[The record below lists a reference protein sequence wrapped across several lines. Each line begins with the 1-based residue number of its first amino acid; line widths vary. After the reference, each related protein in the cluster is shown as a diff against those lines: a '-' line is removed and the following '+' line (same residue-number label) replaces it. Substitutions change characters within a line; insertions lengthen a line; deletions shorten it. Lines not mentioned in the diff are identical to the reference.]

1 MANHLVPQT
10 GEDLPSQ
17 SYRYQGD
24 QSRMGYEGGLRPYA
38 DTEADGDRHHEQDI
52 MGYYQS
58 MNESAVS
65 SNSYV
70 PLPDWSGGRLPTN
83 LGQHGYNGHAS
94 RPQPRRGSPVYG
106 SLPSPSSLQP
116 SLHPTS
122 FQSRGSKLQS
132 SAQTPT
138 LETHERD
145 GDRNI
150 ENDHSDLEEGEL
162 SEGPDNNPFKGS
174 TADVPHAILPPQLN
188 ANNEGHR
195 FVLRSGQRHSPYLDR
210 PMNKASTHNHNMAR
224 PVREGRPH
232 SIPSATGV
240 TYKAGS
246 RTKQNNSPKTTA
258 HPDDAQRDN
267 RLVRP
272 IKDRAIR
279 ALKELQAHDI
289 GYTQLLAEHLHAEY
303 LRKLYYALSV
313 EIPQHPEASKDSA
326 ELPSYKTHFE
336 PTPSAPNIP
345 ANGLPI
351 TLAGAALITS
361 TPAVQSMSN
370 RVQESIGEVDLH
382 QTMTASSNHA
392 LQLQSQL
399 GQAQRMP
406 LEKNGISDRST
417 SQATVGSP
425 VRLATENS
433 SEKLLSSAPS
443 MHNDHV
449 AATQILPQNPTQ
461 NAATEATTKPPAS
474 KAAVKTLDRKDYIAR
489 LLAAKAGKAVPVMS
503 TPKPPLDV
511 VSNKK
516 PDLSS
521 QYKNQASEILENET
535 QSSSSNRSQDK
546 SLALPDAPVKSTP
559 VSNQAAE
566 AKRREQTELA
576 RRKIEELK
584 KRVKES
590 TEVRPPSSGMSAMS
604 GGEETVQSPGSSVKN
619 PAKPVVRLIRGS
631 QVSQDLPQHPYF
643 SPHDGSFTIPGLFMS
658 PSHSQ
663 PDGSIEPLDI
673 TTAPN
678 LSFDYDRANTKPSIT
693 TPRDSPS
700 SRSDLVFETSI
711 PSTGTE
717 GHTIKTSL
725 GETGPS
731 KVTVNARKRPTAAD
745 FIESLPSKVRKVDH
759 RKADYSVIIEV
770 SDDDRGDSGNEDSD
784 MQPGDDGTL
793 KPMKIE
799 DTLTSRPA
807 SKAQTHGSSS
817 STQSDFQVKLEHGN
831 NQRSNA
837 GQSLQKSLKDQDP
850 AGLRSKEEEIE
861 RMNRKIAEMEQR
873 RKARQSTALR
883 QVSEILAHQPSDRDA
898 AAQATPSTKHHGSK
912 PDGLVQDEIPKTGV
926 DPNIEPVLFKEVPN
940 EERWMTADEI
950 GALECPGEDFR
961 AAVVA
966 TDEQQHQPQG
976 NDVTSNVRSTN
987 AAVQTIMAKL
997 QSVQKE
1003 EADLQ
1008 AQVQRM
1014 IDTRRSLLKEL
1025 EQLKQ
1030 EPSSNPQAP
1039 AKWLAETE
1047 TTETAR
1053 ECIQQEHRQAPPIQP
1068 PADKAHERHRRGSST
1083 VNQEDATSEGS
1094 TPIAASLADTPIKQP
1109 LLSDEHAE
1117 NVMDVSGSEDEGL
1130 VLEHDA
1136 PPNADRAPLANDSSD
1151 EEPYEPPASFRNIEE
1166 DLLVGTHSRQPD
1178 TRSREISQPLA
1189 PRASDIRL
1197 MVASEAKKEGQL
1209 SVTCAVG
1216 AALEPGRPQSAGDL
1230 SESDDYEP
1238 PEPTTPV
1245 EAASITHTAADPLS
1259 ASSSLAPVTDEIVE
1273 PRSTSLDSH
1282 SALSVQA
1289 AVDDTGTALIDSEK
1303 MGTIPKGL
1311 SPEQHDIFVVGLRKI
1326 IQEIRGRK
1334 VKDFKTVASEIAAY
1348 RARFLGDSSKILPL

>member
-1 MANHLVPQT
+1 
-10 GEDLPSQ
+10 
-17 SYRYQGD
+17 
-24 QSRMGYEGGLRPYA
+24 MGYEGGLRPYA

-174 TADVPHAILPPQLN
+174 TSDVPHAILPPQLN

-195 FVLRSGQRHSPYLDR
+195 FVLRSGQRQSPYLDR
-210 PMNKASTHNHNMAR
+210 PMNKASTHNHDMAR

-246 RTKQNNSPKTTA
+246 RTKQNNSPRTTA

-267 RLVRP
+267 RSVRP
-272 IKDRAIR
+272 IKDRAIY

-303 LRKLYYALSV
+303 LRKLYYALGV
-313 EIPQHPEASKDSA
+313 KIPQQPEASKDSA
-326 ELPSYKTHFE
+326 ELPSYQTHFE
-336 PTPSAPNIP
+336 PTPSALNIP

-370 RVQESIGEVDLH
+370 RVQESIGEVDLD
-382 QTMTASSNHA
+382 QTMTASSNRA

-433 SEKLLSSAPS
+433 SEKLLSSAPC

-461 NAATEATTKPPAS
+461 KAATEATTKPPAS

-521 QYKNQASEILENET
+521 QHKNQASEILENET

-631 QVSQDLPQHPYF
+631 QVSQNLPQHPYF

-678 LSFDYDRANTKPSIT
+678 PSFDYDRANTKPSIT

-711 PSTGTE
+711 PSTSTE

-759 RKADYSVIIEV
+759 RKADNSVIIEV
-770 SDDDRGDSGNEDSD
+770 SDDDGGDSGNEDSD

-898 AAQATPSTKHHGSK
+898 AAQATPSTKHHDSK
-912 PDGLVQDEIPKTGV
+912 PDGLVQDEIPKPGI
-926 DPNIEPVLFKEVPN
+926 DPNIQPVLFKEVPN

-976 NDVTSNVRSTN
+976 DDVTSNVRSTN

-1053 ECIQQEHRQAPPIQP
+1053 ECIQQGE
-1068 PADKAHERHRRGSST
+1068 
-1083 VNQEDATSEGS
+1083 
-1094 TPIAASLADTPIKQP
+1094 
-1109 LLSDEHAE
+1109 
-1117 NVMDVSGSEDEGL
+1117 
-1130 VLEHDA
+1130 
-1136 PPNADRAPLANDSSD
+1136 
-1151 EEPYEPPASFRNIEE
+1151 
-1166 DLLVGTHSRQPD
+1166 
-1178 TRSREISQPLA
+1178 
-1189 PRASDIRL
+1189 
-1197 MVASEAKKEGQL
+1197 
-1209 SVTCAVG
+1209 
-1216 AALEPGRPQSAGDL
+1216 
-1230 SESDDYEP
+1230 
-1238 PEPTTPV
+1238 
-1245 EAASITHTAADPLS
+1245 
-1259 ASSSLAPVTDEIVE
+1259 
-1273 PRSTSLDSH
+1273 
-1282 SALSVQA
+1282 
-1289 AVDDTGTALIDSEK
+1289 
-1303 MGTIPKGL
+1303 
-1311 SPEQHDIFVVGLRKI
+1311 
-1326 IQEIRGRK
+1326 
-1334 VKDFKTVASEIAAY
+1334 
-1348 RARFLGDSSKILPL
+1348 